1 MTTTTKILWAVYV
14 TFLGVLLPHTAWA
27 FRQFEPVISPSILGL
42 ITWADLLSYMV
53 AFAFEASIAVLTHK
67 LSKLIDETP
76 RRVKWW
82 ERIRFRYV
90 NGIAF
95 GLFVATIVSGMANLA
110 HAVQFGAY
118 MKIFTEWGISQG
130 VYSFAFGGILSL
142 VSLTFANVLSNVT
155 ESEEAPNPELT
166 AVNEQVRNLRAQLKE
181 SEQGRRAAEQR
192 ATIAEERFGAMGDLV
207 KHLFGEDK
215 RQRILTARRQ
225 WAALPNSAIAVI
237 SESSPAYVSE
247 ILSKADVLA

>member
-27 FRQFEPVISPSILGL
+27 FRQFEPVSSPSIFG
-42 ITWADLLSYMV
+42 IMTWADLLSYMV

-67 LSKLIDETP
+67 LSKLIEATP

-82 ERIRFRYV
+82 ERIRFRYI

-95 GLFVATIVSGMANLA
+95 GLFVATLVSGMANLA

-130 VYSFAFGGILSL
+130 FYSFAFGGILPL

-155 ESEEAPNPELT
+155 ESEEAPNPEITLL
-166 AVNEQVRNLRAQLKE
+166 NDQIKSVRSQLRE
-181 SEQGRRAAEQR
+181 SEQARKS
-192 ATIAEERFGAMGDLV
+192 AEEKAATAENRFGAAGDLM
-207 KHLFGEDK
+207 KKLFSDDK
-215 RQRILTARRQ
+215 RERIIAIKEWRPEL
-225 WAALPNSAIAVI
+225 NGSAIAI
-237 SESSPAYVSE
+237 IAESTPSHVSE
-247 ILSKADVLA
+247 TLSKAHLN